1 MNAKRILY
9 IRVSL
14 MVLGFKSPN
23 SSDSLGSKSLGTA
36 NAAKLTEKMESIFG
50 DIKDPRVKRKRVH
63 LLTDII
69 IIAILSVIAG
79 AKGWEDM
86 QNYGLSKY
94 EWLSEFLKLPEG
106 IPCPDTFRRVFERI
120 NPKVF
125 EQCFRRWV
133 ESIVETTGAQ
143 VIPIDGKTLR
153 GSYDRTLEKTA
164 LHLVSAWSSQH
175 RLVLGQVKVADK
187 SNEITAIPALLELLD
202 IAGSIITIDAMGTQT
217 AIASQ
222 IFNAKADYILALKGN
237 HPTLHTQVKEWF
249 EQHLQSGFEGITHSY
264 DERIEKGHH
273 RTERRQIWCVP
284 VSELP
289 SLHNQSDWVGLKCVV
304 MVVRV
309 RHLWNKTTREVQFYI
324 TSLGCDARKLG
335 QAIRL
340 HWSVENG
347 LHWTL
352 DVTFDED
359 ACRVRSGHAP
369 QNLSLL
375 RRIALNA
382 LNLEQSLKRS
392 TRQKSN
398 RAAMDNN
405 YMLTILAACL
415 SNHDTS
421 KASCQ

>member
-1 MNAKRILY
+1 MA
-9 IRVSL
+9 S
-14 MVLGFKSPN
+14 GFN
-23 SSDSLGSKSLGTA
+23 SSNHPPAPKSKALSVA
-36 NAAKLTEKMESIFG
+36 NANALTSKISSIFSE
-50 DIKDPRVKRKRVH
+50 IEDPRVERNRVH
-63 LLTDII
+63 LLTDIL

-86 QNYGLSKY
+86 ENYGWSKY
-94 EWLSEFLKLPEG
+94 EWLEQFLSLPEG
-106 IPCPDTFRRVFERI
+106 IPSADTFRRVFERI
-120 NPKVF
+120 NAKVF

-133 ESIVETTGAQ
+133 ESIVENTGAQ
-143 VIPIDGKTLR
+143 VIPIDGKTLK
-153 GSYDRTLEKTA
+153 GSYDRALGKTA

-202 IAGSIITIDAMGTQT
+202 IAGCIITIDAMGTQT

-222 IFNAKADYILALKGN
+222 IFHAKADYVLALKAN

-249 EQHLQSGFEGITHSY
+249 EQQLQSGFSGITHSY
-264 DERIEKGHH
+264 DERVEKGHH
-273 RTERRQIWCVP
+273 RTEKRQIWCVP
-284 VSELP
+284 ISQLP
-289 SLHNQSDWVGLKCVV
+289 PLHNQSDWAGLKCVV

-309 RHLWNKTTREVQFYI
+309 RHLWNQTTREVQFYL
-324 TSLGCDARKLG
+324 TSLDCDASIVG

-352 DVTFDED
+352 DVTFHED
-359 ACRVRSGHAP
+359 ACRVRTGHAP

-382 LNLEQSLKRS
+382 LNLEQSFQRS
-392 TRQKSN
+392 NRQKSN

-405 YMLTILAACL
+405 YMLTILAA
-415 SNHDTS
+415 SITHDHEVE
-421 KASCQ
+421 KPCCQ